1 MMKKKKKLTIDEY
14 MNIGKND
21 IFVYII
27 ITIILFLI
35 LLYIGYK
42 SNFYYI
48 LLFDLIMIIRIIER
62 IDTYHTLKQMKS
74 YLTKNNLLDKI
85 GNIDYWNER
94 YYFLT
99 DNYMIIKQNKEIFS
113 FKYSQIKRIFKER
126 KLKLSKPSNYKEY
139 LHIITNDNEF
149 KILTNSTI
157 LVGEDYKDISDYLIK
172 KNTIIKDDKNVNN
185 TKINEFIKK
194 DSD

>member
-1 MMKKKKKLTIDEY
+1 MKKKKKLTIDEY

-62 IDTYHTLKQMKS
+62 INTYHTLKQMKS

-157 LVGEDYKDISDYLIK
+157 LVGEDYKDISDYFIK

>member
-1 MMKKKKKLTIDEY
+1 MTKKNKKLTIDEY
-14 MNIGKND
+14 IDIGKYD

-27 ITIILFLI
+27 ITIILFII

-42 SNFYYI
+42 NNFYYI
-48 LLFDLIMIIRIIER
+48 LLLDIIMIIRIIER
-62 IDTYHTLKQMKS
+62 IDTYHTLKEIKA
-74 YLTKNNLLDKI
+74 YLIKNNLLDKI

-113 FKYSQIKRIFKER
+113 IKYSQIKKIFKER
-126 KLKLSKPSNYKEY
+126 KLKLSGYSNYKEY
-139 LHIITNDNEF
+139 LNIITNDNEF
-149 KILTNSTI
+149 KILIISTI

-172 KNTIIKDDKNVNN
+172 KNANIIIDKNTNN
-185 TKINEFIKK
+185 PKIN
-194 DSD
+194 

>member
-74 YLTKNNLLDKI
+74 YLTKRLS
-85 GNIDYWNER
+85 
-94 YYFLT
+94 
-99 DNYMIIKQNKEIFS
+99 NK
-113 FKYSQIKRIFKER
+113 
-126 KLKLSKPSNYKEY
+126 
-139 LHIITNDNEF
+139 
-149 KILTNSTI
+149 
-157 LVGEDYKDISDYLIK
+157 IK
-172 KNTIIKDDKNVNN
+172 KFFHLSILK
-185 TKINEFIKK
+185 
-194 DSD
+194 

>member
-62 IDTYHTLKQMKS
+62 INTYHTLKQMKS

>member
-62 IDTYHTLKQMKS
+62 INTYHTLKQMKS

-157 LVGEDYKDISDYLIK
+157 LVGEDYKDISDYFIK